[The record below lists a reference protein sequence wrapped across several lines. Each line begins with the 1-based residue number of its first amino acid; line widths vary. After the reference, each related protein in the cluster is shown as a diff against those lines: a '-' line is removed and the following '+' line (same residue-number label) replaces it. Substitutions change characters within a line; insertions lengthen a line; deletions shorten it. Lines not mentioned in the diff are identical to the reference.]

1 MRVQSRFYVIPA
13 SLLIALV
20 LQIMPLPIE
29 ADLYRPDWVLI
40 VLAYWA
46 MALPNRVNVGIAF
59 ITGLAMDVLLGTAIG
74 IHSFALSVSVWVLVA
89 NYQRLRNYS
98 VWQQAI
104 VIGLLS
110 ALYHLLVFWLQHLL
124 TDIYF
129 LFDYLWPTLTSML
142 LWPWIFWLLRKSR
155 RQFRVT

>member
-1 MRVQSRFYVIPA
+1 MFKLRHYMIATTVI
-13 SLLIALV
+13 IALM
-20 LQIMPLPIE
+20 LQITPMPTSVDP
-29 ADLYRPDWVLI
+29 YRPDWVFL

-46 MALPNRVNVGIAF
+46 LALPTRVSVGIAF
-59 ITGLAMDVLLGTAIG
+59 INGLILDILLGTTLG
-74 IHSFALSVSVWVLVA
+74 VHSLAMCLVIFILSA

-104 VIGLLS
+104 IVGLLS
-110 ALYHLLVFWLQHLL
+110 ALYHLIIFWLLHLL

-129 LFDYLWPTLTSML
+129 LFDYLKPVLATTF
-142 LWPWIFWLLRKSR
+142 FWLWVFYVLRKLR